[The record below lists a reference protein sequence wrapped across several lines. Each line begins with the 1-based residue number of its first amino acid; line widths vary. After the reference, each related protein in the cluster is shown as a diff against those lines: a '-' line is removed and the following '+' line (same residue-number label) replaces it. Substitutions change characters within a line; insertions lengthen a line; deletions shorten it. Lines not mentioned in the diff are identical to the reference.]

1 MIRGKSMTESSV
13 SAKVIRKDGKVEDLG
28 VVSYWSKSWIKRL
41 MFRIEKHFRNNKL
54 NK

>member
-28 VVSYWSKSWIKRL
+28 VVSYWHKSWIKRL
-41 MFRIEKHFRNNKL
+41 MFRIEKRFRK
-54 NK
+54 KRIK